1 MPLIGLALLL
11 IGIVLWVLALRHRSP
26 EAPSMGSLSTY
37 HPRHWKPIWKQR
49 SWFSPQG
56 YRYYLVGT
64 TFIVVGGLFGAI
76 FVFR

>member
-49 SWFSPQG
+49 SWFSP
-56 YRYYLVGT
+56 
-64 TFIVVGGLFGAI
+64 
-76 FVFR
+76 